1 MTRGT
6 GNSVR
11 LSRHLTDTAGIGAR
25 ASNETAKASF
35 KPLFDSSIRP
45 HDAVDPTDPAS
56 RTSAATNSR
65 YVIPR
70 ATAFTFTLAL
80 AAQSRVEIIETRAQ
94 ECSLVLVS
102 QKILFPRSPAVLAR
116 SCATGCH
123 RSGPRFRLH
132 REKDCVNG
140 ARRRIRATGRQTLRL
155 PRLPSHRRGDS
166 SAHPKAS

>member
-35 KPLFDSSIRP
+35 KSLFDSSIRP
-45 HDAVDPTDPAS
+45 HDDVDPTDPAS

-80 AAQSRVEIIETRAQ
+80 AAQSRVEIIETRVQ

-102 QKILFPRSPAVLAR
+102 KNPLPTVSGGPCPFLRDGLSSQWAPFSAPSRKRLRQRRAAKNSRNRATDSSPATPAVTSTR
-116 SCATGCH
+116 
-123 RSGPRFRLH
+123 
-132 REKDCVNG
+132 
-140 ARRRIRATGRQTLRL
+140 
-155 PRLPSHRRGDS
+155 
-166 SAHPKAS
+166 